1 MAKKSERQK
10 TIDKLDD
17 LVRKRLKEEYP
28 KVCVTCGKSMDWF
41 HPQNNP
47 YGLQVG
53 HYISRDIKQLRWN
66 PKNVHP
72 QCSRC
77 NWEHNK
83 NPIPY
88 TQFMLKTY
96 GQGVLDELNEIRR
109 KAKAEV
115 KPLKAWQLEE
125 LYNEQNK

>member
-1 MAKKSERQK
+1 ME
-10 TIDKLDD
+10 
-17 LVRKRLKEEYP
+17 
-28 KVCVTCGKSMDWF
+28 
-41 HPQNNP
+41 QNNP
-47 YGLQVG
+47 TSKQDENRNPDGTFKVGNNANPEGKGGLQVG